1 MSTNGL
7 TSSLL
12 SQIAGSPS
20 EANQFVTD
28 LNQVAQ
34 DIQSGN
40 IPAARQDFIT
50 LAENALNGV
59 ESSGTTTSASGP
71 ATGVQG
77 TASSSSANSF
87 VSELDQLGAGLD
99 GNLGAAQ
106 VDMLPLESTA
116 VSVAS
121 AATATA
127 DGTSMPPTPAIPA
140 NQLKVKEL
148 VQAIAQALG
157 AGDFSGAS
165 TDLSQLAA
173 ILQVSVGAGNAQ
185 SPSDSLGASSSS
197 SGRVSPF
204 VQSLSDTHSTS
215 LEPLLSERA

>member
-12 SQIAGSPS
+12 SHIAGSPA
-20 EANQFVTD
+20 EANQFVND

-34 DIQSGN
+34 DAQSGN
-40 IPAARQDFIT
+40 IPAAQQDFIT
-50 LAENALNGV
+50 LTENALNGV
-59 ESSGTTTSASGP
+59 QSSGTTTSASGP
-71 ATGVQG
+71 AAGVQD
-77 TASSSSANSF
+77 AAPSSSANSF
-87 VSELDQLGAGLD
+87 VSELNQLGAGLD

-121 AATATA
+121 AAIATA
-127 DGTSMPPTPAIPA
+127 DGTSLPPTPAIPA
-140 NQLKVKEL
+140 NQLKVQEL

-157 AGDFSGAS
+157 AGDFAGAS

-173 ILQVSVGAGNAQ
+173 ILQVSVGAGGPPNV
-185 SPSDSLGASSSS
+185 SESSGASNSSV
-197 SGRVSPF
+197 GQVSPL
-204 VQSLSDTHSTS
+204 VQSLSDTHFTS
-215 LEPLLSERA
+215 LQPLLSEQA